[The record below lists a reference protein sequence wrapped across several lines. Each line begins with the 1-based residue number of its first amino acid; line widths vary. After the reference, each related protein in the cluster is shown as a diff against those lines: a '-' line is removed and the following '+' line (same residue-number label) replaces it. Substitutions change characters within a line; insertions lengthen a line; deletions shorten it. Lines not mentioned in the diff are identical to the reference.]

1 MLIYSNITC
10 NNLDNPICNVPSVND
25 LCWQTHTRTLL
36 HKHQNW
42 VLCTSTNISA
52 SAVVM
57 LYSYPRWCFFC
68 YSTLMTGA
76 SCLSPTYWW
85 QHIGFKDQV
94 KRSSLKSVIWLFSQ
108 WHSAR
113 KIWISSSFFF
123 FKLCMMLLTQ
133 KKQHFIT
140 IIISS
145 NTSKTMYRRSEQ
157 YLASGKVHFYLRQ

>member
-1 MLIYSNITC
+1 MKWCCILNIMLIFSNITC

-25 LCWQTHTRTLL
+25 LCWQTHTRALL
-36 HKHQNW
+36 HKHQNR

-85 QHIGFKDQV
+85 QHIGFTDQV
-94 KRSSLKSVIWLFSQ
+94 KRSSLKCYLAVQPVTQCKKNLD
-108 WHSAR
+108 
-113 KIWISSSFFF
+113 FFF
-123 FKLCMMLLTQ
+123 FFLFFQTVHDVIDT
-133 KKQHFIT
+133 KKAT
-140 IIISS
+140 L
-145 NTSKTMYRRSEQ
+145 Y
-157 YLASGKVHFYLRQ
+157 YYYY